1 MEMLKS
7 MTGSGGVDKKIDNI
21 STFLLRMNNKIDS
34 LAKWVPV
41 IDNNHQQLIIDFTLS
56 GYAKIFNIVIM

>member
-1 MEMLKS
+1 MMEMLKS

-34 LAKWVPV
+34 LAK
-41 IDNNHQQLIIDFTLS
+41 
-56 GYAKIFNIVIM
+56 